1 MWQLRI
7 RAALLAF
14 TVLSFAWF
22 DGPAEAAGAPVSF
35 KVGIAAPTVN
45 MLPLWMGQAAGLF
58 QARGLAIEIVNTDGG
73 SRGLSEV
80 GEGRLQAMVVGL
92 SAVIDANGK
101 GGDYR
106 IIASGANTMS
116 FRFFGAKGV
125 TRADFLVGK
134 QVGVSAFGSESDSAA
149 SLALRQLGLA
159 RRQVKTVE
167 AGGTLKRLNA
177 LRSGAL
183 AATALNE
190 PADTLAQRAGLP
202 LLVDLKANLPWIFT
216 AIVMDRRTLM
226 ARRGVVKDFLRA
238 YVEAIDLALSDPAR
252 AKAVL
257 ASEFKDFP
265 PDVVDATYA
274 DFRARVP
281 RDAAPSREGAQT
293 MLRELPGLG
302 AVVKSTNVADYI
314 DSSLIEE
321 LRSEGFFDAMKSKY
335 RVE

>member
-1 MWQLRI
+1 MWQTRI
-7 RAALLAF
+7 RAALLIFAA
-14 TVLSFAWF
+14 VVFAWAN
-22 DGPAEAAGAPVSF
+22 GRAEAAGPIPF

-45 MLPLWMGQAAGLF
+45 MLPLWMGQSAGLF
-58 QARGLAIEIVNTDGG
+58 KARGLDVTIVNTDGG

-80 GEGRLQAMVVGL
+80 GAGRLQAMVVGL

-106 IIASGANTMS
+106 LIASGANTMS

-125 TRADFLVGK
+125 ASAAFLPGK
-134 QVGVSAFGSESDSAA
+134 KIGVSAFGSESDSAA

-159 RRQVKTVE
+159 RRQVSVVE
-167 AGGTLKRLNA
+167 AGGTLKRLKA
-177 LRSGAL
+177 LQSGAL

-202 LLVDLKANLPWIFT
+202 LLADLKANLPWIFT
-216 AIVMDRRTLM
+216 AIVMDRRALG
-226 ARRGVVKDFLRA
+226 AHRDHVKDFLRA
-238 YVEAIDLALSDPAR
+238 YVEAIHLALSDPKR

-265 PDVVDATYA
+265 PDVVEATYA
-274 DFRARVP
+274 DFKARVP
-281 RDAAPSREGAQT
+281 RDAAPSREGAET

-302 AVVKSTNVADYI
+302 ATVKSSNVADYV
-314 DSSLIEE
+314 DASLIEE
-321 LRSEGFFDAMKSKY
+321 LRREGFFDAMKSKY